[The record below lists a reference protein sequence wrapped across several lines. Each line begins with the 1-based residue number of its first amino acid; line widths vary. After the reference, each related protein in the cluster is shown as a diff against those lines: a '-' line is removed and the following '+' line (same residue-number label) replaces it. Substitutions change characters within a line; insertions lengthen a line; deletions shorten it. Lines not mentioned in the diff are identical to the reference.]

1 MHFDAWSIVRK
12 HWESSRRERHSQG
25 DDFHCE
31 KTIRAF
37 QKRKRVQNTL
47 REMTSTLKK
56 LLERGSKTLSK
67 RLIPLWERFRREKG
81 SKTLSAG
88 ERGRKVSQGMA
99 TCCAKGNQGSK
110 EMRSQSEE
118 GGVKDGRK
126 DYGAR
131 NTFLLVNIRKY
142 ISYMRILFGS
152 GLFSL
157 ILWRRRWW
165 LWWWRCGWRSII
177 RACLID
183 CNGLISCRWRWWWW
197 WRWWWRCG
205 WRSII
210 RACLIDCN
218 GHKRCW
224 WWRGGGYQLDI
235 LPVMPTVSTN
245 NAIRRYNTIITIKQ
259 QQHQHQQQY
268 QQ

>member
-1 MHFDAWSIVRK
+1 MILYTMHDWCFPKVFKILAKNAFWCL
-12 HWESSRRERHSQG
+12 E
-25 DDFHCE
+25 HCE
-31 KTIRAF
+31 KALRVF

-88 ERGRKVSQGMA
+88 ERGRKVSQGME

-183 CNGLISCRWRWWWW
+183 CNG
-197 WRWWWRCG
+197 
-205 WRSII
+205 
-210 RACLIDCN
+210 
-218 GHKRCW
+218 HKRCW

-259 QQHQHQQQY
+259 QQHQQQ
-268 QQ
+268 

>member
-12 HWESSRRERHSQG
+12 HWEYSRR
-25 DDFHCE
+25 
-31 KTIRAF
+31 
-37 QKRKRVQNTL
+37 
-47 REMTSTLKK
+47 
-56 LLERGSKTLSK
+56 ERGSKTLSG
-67 RLIPLWERFRREKG
+67 RWLPLWENIESVPERRKGVQNTTREITSTVRTFQKRKG

-88 ERGRKVSQGMA
+88 ERGRKVSRGME

-157 ILWRRRWW
+157 ILWRGRWW
-165 LWWWRCGWRSII
+165 L
-177 RACLID
+177 
-183 CNGLISCRWRWWWW
+183 
-197 WRWWWRCG
+197 WWWRCG

-245 NAIRRYNTIITIKQ
+245 NAIRRYNTIIIAITIKQ
-259 QQHQHQQQY
+259 Q
-268 QQ
+268 